1 MMFSSPKADRVI
13 QFIERYCRLPEGN
26 AETHTKA
33 GDRMVLIEWQ
43 KELIRTIYGTL
54 KDNGLRQYNEVYIE
68 IPRKNGKS
76 GLGAAL
82 ALYHLIADGEVSA
95 QVFSLASTRKQ
106 AAILFESAKKM
117 VMFSPELRKILV
129 VQKNAIYY
137 PKTFSYYQ
145 VLASEAGANHGY
157 NPSAVFIDEL
167 HTIEDGGA
175 LYEALTTGQAARA
188 QPMTFSLTTAGN
200 NQNTKC
206 YELHCYAK
214 DLQKGVLK
222 NDNFFYKIYGI
233 DKDDDW
239 KDEAVWRKANPSI
252 GVTMSIDRLRQLFVK
267 AQGMSSE
274 EASFRRLYLNQW
286 DSAPDKWI
294 MDADWIDCGKD
305 INIEDFKDYPCYI
318 GMDLS
323 ARDDLTS
330 AVALFNVDSNIYLFP
345 YFFIGNENLSI
356 LGERHRV
363 DYVGWQRDGHI
374 IDTTG
379 NTVDY
384 EEIAEW
390 ITKKFDGFDVR
401 TIKVDIL
408 FQGAAMT
415 NLLTA
420 RGYNVE
426 AGRTDW
432 KTICEPA
439 KKLERLIK
447 RRYLVHN
454 NNPVMRWNINNA
466 KVRIDTKNNLWVDKD
481 RGRNKVDG
489 IYAALF
495 GLSAMNYAEEDAGL
509 PIAVLSGVK
518 I

>member
-1 MMFSSPKADRVI
+1 MFDQHKADRVI
-13 QFIERYCRLPEGN
+13 QFIERFCRNPEGN
-26 AETHTKA
+26 AETGTKA
-33 GDRMVLIEWQ
+33 GARIVLMDWQ
-43 KELIRTIYGTL
+43 KELLAKIYGTV
-54 KDNGLRQYNEVYIE
+54 KENGLRQYNEVYIE
-68 IPRKNGKS
+68 IGRKNGKTTI
-76 GLGAAL
+76 GAAL
-82 ALYHLIADGEVSA
+82 ALYHLVADGEVSA

-106 AAILFESAKKM
+106 ASILFECAKKM
-117 VMFSPELRKILV
+117 VQFSPELRKILV

-137 PKTFSYYQ
+137 AKTFSYYQ

-175 LYEALTTGQAARA
+175 LYEALTTGQSARA
-188 QPMTFSLTTAGN
+188 QPMTFSFTTAGN

-214 DLQKGVLK
+214 DLEKGVLV

-233 DKDDDW
+233 DKNDDIG
-239 KDEAVWRKANPSI
+239 DENVWRKANPSI
-252 GVTMSIDRLRQLFVK
+252 GVTMSIERLRQLYVK
-267 AQGMSSE
+267 AKGMASE

-294 MDADWIDCGKD
+294 MDADWIECGRD
-305 INIEDFKDYPCYI
+305 IDITNFKDYPCYI

-330 AVALFNVDSNIYLFP
+330 AVALFQVDNEVFIFP
-345 YFFIGNENLSI
+345 YFFLGGENLAL

-363 DYVGWQRDGHI
+363 DYIGWERDGHI
-374 IDTTG
+374 INTTG

-390 ITKKFDGFDVR
+390 ISTKFDGYDVR

-420 RGYNVE
+420 KGFNVE

-447 RRYLVHN
+447 RKYLVHN

-466 KVRIDTKNNLWVDKD
+466 KVRIDAKNNLWVDKD
-481 RGRNKVDG
+481 KGRNKVDG
-489 IYAALF
+489 IYATLF
-495 GLSAMNYAEEDAGL
+495 GLSAMNYAEDEGGL
-509 PIAVLSGVK
+509 PIAVLSGVR